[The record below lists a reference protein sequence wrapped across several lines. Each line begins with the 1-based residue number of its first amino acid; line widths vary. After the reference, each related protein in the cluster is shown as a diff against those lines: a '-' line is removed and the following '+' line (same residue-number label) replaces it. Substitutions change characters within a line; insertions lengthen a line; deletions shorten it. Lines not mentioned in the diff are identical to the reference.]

1 MLGLL
6 MINQDLKIVK
16 VALAVETPR
25 SREDLVDVRVSSF
38 LLRHG
43 FRLLCCRFGGSGR
56 GLGSAAGC
64 ACVWFRKR
72 LGGEEMRCGSIDGGV
87 YYVAARRCS
96 D

>member
-1 MLGLL
+1 
-6 MINQDLKIVK
+6 MIDQDLKIVK

-38 LLRHG
+38 LFRHG
-43 FRLLCCRFGGSGR
+43 FGLLCCCVREADRRLESV
-56 GLGSAAGC
+56 AGC
-64 ACVWFRKR
+64 ACVWFFKR
-72 LGGEEMRCGSIDGGV
+72 LGGEEMRCGSIGGGV